1 MLIESKASQTRDE
14 AAPEGFPV
22 ATIKP
27 HNKLAGMAAILAVIS
42 AALGFDEFAFA
53 QQRRKIL
60 VAYVAPGL
68 TQALPWIAKEA
79 GIFSKHG
86 IDADVILLTGSPRL
100 IQTLLAGDIDYA
112 LGGTSSVLRARF
124 RAPDP
129 VIIATTSNFTGQ
141 RVLLRPD
148 SPLQRLQDLKGK
160 TVGVTQYGSQGDT
173 FFRDA
178 LKKNGLRPDADV
190 AILQMGGTPQVGAAL
205 IAGKIDAAV
214 SGESSLVL
222 IQQGRV
228 KPLPGGSAK
237 ELKVAGSGATVSVT
251 RRNIAR
257 DREGIVRFLRAYV
270 EAIHYFRTNREGAVR
285 ALTKYFRG
293 TTAEQTAFLYTDQRE
308 VFDPLPIPSDEA
320 IQGELDRE
328 ADPKAKSMKPAD
340 FMDLSFLREIEK
352 SGFLTELYGKTAR

>member
-1 MLIESKASQTRDE
+1 MRR
-14 AAPEGFPV
+14 F
-22 ATIKP
+22 P
-27 HNKLAGMAAILAVIS
+27 HNKIATIAVTMV
-42 AALGFDEFAFA
+42 ALGLSDFAFA
-53 QQRRKIL
+53 QQRRKVL

-68 TQALPWIAKEA
+68 TQSIPWIAKEA

-86 IDADVILLTGSPRL
+86 IDAEVILLTGSPRL
-100 IQTLLAGDIDYA
+100 IQTLLAGDIDYS

-124 RAPDP
+124 RGPDP
-129 VIIATTSNFTGQ
+129 VIIATTTNFTSQ
-141 RVLLRPD
+141 RVLLRPE
-148 SPLQRLQDLKGK
+148 SALQRLQDLKGK

-173 FFRDA
+173 FLRDA
-178 LKKNGLRPDADV
+178 LKKIGLKPDADV
-190 AILQMGGTPQVGAAL
+190 TILQMGGTPQVGAAL

-237 ELKVAGSGATVSVT
+237 ELKIAGSGATLNVT
-251 RRNIAR
+251 RRHIAR

-270 EAIHYFRTNREGAVR
+270 EAIHYFRTNREGSVR
-285 ALTKYFRG
+285 ALVKFFRG
-293 TTAEQTAFLYTDQRE
+293 ATLEQTAFLYDDQRE

-352 SGFLTELYGKTAR
+352 SGFLAELYGKTPR